1 MDLPPPPPAGP
12 PPGGALPPP
21 PPTPSAWAEGSG
33 AAGAPFHDAP
43 DGSFA
48 GRLTGAWRWTL
59 GLGWCVVLGGLGA
72 LAQAAYLV
80 DADPWWLAVK
90 PLPFALP
97 VAVLLALVSDGRW
110 ALPLSAT
117 GAAVIGV
124 LAVVDAVRGNPVV
137 AIGEAVCAASGAV
150 LTLAAALGRVRRPA
164 PPVPGSVP

>member
-1 MDLPPPPPAGP
+1 MELPPPPPAGP

-21 PPTPSAWAEGSG
+21 PEPAAPWAVGYPETPAE
-33 AAGAPFHDAP
+33 DP
-43 DGSFA
+43 DGSFT
-48 GRLTGAWRWTL
+48 GRLSGAWRWTL

-110 ALPLSAT
+110 ALPLSVA
-117 GAAVIGV
+117 GALLIGV
-124 LAVVDAVRGNPVV
+124 LAVVDAVSGNPVV
-137 AIGEAVCAASGAV
+137 ALGEAVCAVSAGV
-150 LTLAAALGRVRRPA
+150 LTLGASLGRVRPV
-164 PPVPGSVP
+164 PPTVPTVPGS